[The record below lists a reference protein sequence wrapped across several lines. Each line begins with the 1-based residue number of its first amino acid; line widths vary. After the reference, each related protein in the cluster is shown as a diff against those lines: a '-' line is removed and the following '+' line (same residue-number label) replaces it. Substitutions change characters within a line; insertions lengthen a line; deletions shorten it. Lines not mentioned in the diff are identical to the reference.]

1 MNISKGR
8 VEEALYTQ
16 GRYPEQAKF
25 KNYKK
30 LRNLWQ
36 SNRFL
41 NLLNF
46 HTSLFKPMRS
56 FYHKHFQ
63 DFISCSF

>member
-1 MNISKGR
+1 MWVSWVEKPSILSSFLIMNISKGR

-30 LRNLWQ
+30 LRNL
-36 SNRFL
+36 
-41 NLLNF
+41 
-46 HTSLFKPMRS
+46 
-56 FYHKHFQ
+56 
-63 DFISCSF
+63 